1 MKTIFIF
8 LFSICMA
15 APAFAKPK
23 VYVGDTSLH
32 KFVKNEEGKIT
43 TGTVRYTVREIKND
57 TVVVEDR
64 WLDDG
69 SSKYMV
75 GEISYSLSGL
85 EQWFNEVL
93 TKCFN
98 NGGINK
104 ITKVGNENIEVCE
117 RVVEDSKG
125 KTVRVVAPISPQ
137 ETVYLNI
144 EETAEQNVVGIAT
157 KYTLEILS
165 YSKGSEN

>member
-1 MKTIFIF
+1 MQSLLDLLNQKKRLTPRIGLWPVLRRSLFFLIQNLFAFVAHFLSVRTI
-8 LFSICMA
+8 
-15 APAFAKPK
+15 
-23 VYVGDTSLH
+23 
-32 KFVKNEEGKIT
+32 
-43 TGTVRYTVREIKND
+43 
-57 TVVVEDR
+57 
-64 WLDDG
+64 
-69 SSKYMV
+69 V

-98 NGGINK
+98 NGGISK